1 LGDVRDAL
9 KRLTPFAFDG
19 DFRLKDSHAI
29 LDSSKSLRDLEL
41 HCGVGEYLEL
51 EYDHP
56 NHFPG
61 IFGGGGGTDKKRD
74 LARQCDEN
82 EPRTGRS
89 VDELLSA
96 LGSCAPEDEATRRNA
111 LDEISSRL
119 SAVLDTNGQGPPTRR
134 RRLREGAASADAPVP
149 FDGAELGRLA
159 EALLRYAGDDEEN
172 PSRCVLLDEA
182 RAGSRAL
189 TLSEIADE
197 IDALRDDRAS
207 VTVSPDDA
215 RALLAESRGGLSEDA
230 VCADATCIKN
240 FEEATRLRCAL
251 VRVRDDVAPGINMR
265 LPRIRCLTDVCRTTQ
280 MDAAHYG
287 TEEGD
292 HDYVQRGHGC
302 ITFKDDLV
310 WSLARDGGTI
320 SNADYELLSREGAAQ
335 TLNQKPLAMPVT
347 VGGTRPKPEKT
358 YLGLCECVC

>member
-1 LGDVRDAL
+1 MA
-9 KRLTPFAFDG
+9 
-19 DFRLKDSHAI
+19 SQN
-29 LDSSKSLRDLEL
+29 E
-41 HCGVGEYLEL
+41 
-51 EYDHP
+51 
-56 NHFPG
+56 
-61 IFGGGGGTDKKRD
+61 
-74 LARQCDEN
+74 AR
-82 EPRTGRS
+82 TARS
-89 VDELLSA
+89 ADELVSA
-96 LGSCAPEDEATRRNA
+96 LLSSAPEDEATRRNA
-111 LDEISSRL
+111 LDEICSRL
-119 SAVLDTNGQGPPTRR
+119 SAVHDTNDQGPPTRR
-134 RRLREGAASADAPVP
+134 RRLCEGAASADAPVP

-159 EALLRYAGDDEEN
+159 EALLPYAGDDEEN
-172 PSRCVLLDEA
+172 PSRRVLLDEA

-189 TLSEIADE
+189 TLSAIVDE
-197 IDALRDDRAS
+197 IDALQDDRAS

-215 RALLAESRGGLSEDA
+215 RARLAESRGGLSEEA

-240 FEEATRLRCAL
+240 FEEATRLLRAL
-251 VRVRDDVAPGINMR
+251 VRVRDDIAPGINMR
-265 LPRIRCLTDVCRTTQ
+265 LPRIRSLKDVCRTAQ